1 MGTIA
6 GFYFTRFQA
15 IIIGI
20 YATTLFLS
28 ISVLLFPL
36 AFQEYVYTSLPYFPT
51 PEIALQITIY
61 SLVLLFL
68 DHYFQDLFVWLAKT
82 ALLLLEKCF
91 KACVLYA
98 VTVIVTLT
106 LYKMRFL
113 TFREIERLFTDP
125 ASRTYAHWF
134 GYFLTG
140 VYGFFGIIMVIFRD
154 TPVEE
159 GLKGGVYHQRG
170 RKLISYKKAL
180 KLSEQLMEGETEY
193 LYWGGLNLP
202 LSIASTHFAVIGST
216 GSGKTILIRLLMQSV
231 LPRIGKGLDSRAL
244 VYDAKQDSMSMLKGI
259 VPESE
264 IILLNPFDR
273 RGVAWDMA
281 KDITSPTTAQQVATI
296 LIPEEKNISQP
307 FFSDAARHLLSGV
320 LISLIQ
326 NSPGKWNFRNVLLSL
341 SNLERLKKVLLSC
354 PATKD
359 IAEQY
364 LHDGIT
370 ARNVMSTLATKM
382 QRYQFVAA
390 AWDRATRSIS
400 LKEWLTS
407 ESILVLGNDEATR
420 TALDAINQVIFKRLS
435 ELILAQTESESR
447 RTWIFLDE
455 LRQAGK
461 LEGLSSLLT
470 KGRSKGA
477 CIVLGYQDIEG
488 LREVYGTQ
496 LANEIAGQCSNKA
509 VLRCDSADTARWA
522 SALFGQREV
531 LEVRLGVSHASNQ
544 GTSRSTNEAT
554 AKRDVVLPSEIMEL
568 MPTTRT
574 NGMQGFIL
582 TPHVGAYS
590 VHFDGG
596 ALMGRLARRNMAF
609 PDVIPRDEE
618 EQYLREWNT
627 DRDVFGDPLTKA
639 ERVQQETLES
649 EKVLC
654 SPIGSEIFRIERSKS
669 A

>member
-6 GFYFTRFQA
+6 GIYFTRFQE
-15 IIIGI
+15 IVLGTYI
-20 YATTLFLS
+20 TVVVLS
-28 ISVLLFPL
+28 ISSLFLPL
-36 AFQEYVYTSLPYFPT
+36 AVQENIAYSLPYFPT
-51 PEIALQITIY
+51 LEAAAQIGVY
-61 SLVLLFL
+61 SVILLL
-68 DHYFQDLFVWLAKT
+68 LEYYFNDLFVWLAKT
-82 ALLLLEKCF
+82 ALLLLKNF
-91 KACVLYA
+91 FAACLLYG

-106 LYKMRFL
+106 FYKMQFL
-113 TFREIERLFTDP
+113 TFGDMVWLFTDP
-125 ASRTYAHWF
+125 EARTYAHWF
-134 GYFLTG
+134 GYLVTG
-140 VYGFFGIIMVIFRD
+140 VYLFFAIIMVIFRD
-154 TPVEE
+154 TPVENS
-159 GLKGGVYHQRG
+159 LKGGVYHQRG

-180 KLSEQLMEGETEY
+180 KLAEQLMEGESEY

-202 LSIASTHFAVIGST
+202 LSVATTHFAVIGST

-259 VPESE
+259 APDTE

-281 KDITSPTTAQQVATI
+281 KDITSPTIAQQVATI

-326 NSPGKWNFRNVLLSL
+326 NSPGKWNFRDVLLSL
-341 SNLERLKKVLLSC
+341 SNLERLKNVLLSC

-544 GTSRSTNEAT
+544 GTSRSTNETT
-554 AKRDVVLPSEIMEL
+554 AKRDVVLPSEIMGL
-568 MPTTRT
+568 APTTQR

-596 ALMGRLARRNMAF
+596 VLMGRLARRNLAF

-618 EQYLREWNT
+618 EQYLREYNAAKDTFGELSNSESDSELLKVGAQKRTIHNT
-627 DRDVFGDPLTKA
+627 V
-639 ERVQQETLES
+639 
-649 EKVLC
+649 
-654 SPIGSEIFRIERSKS
+654 ISEIFKIEREK
-669 A
+669 